1 MLLRVLVAVQL
12 VVGIAL
18 WTGHGYSMVGMHMAI
33 GIVFVVLLWS
43 IAIIALVK
51 RQRMGLG
58 LLALVWGVII
68 VAVGMT
74 QQRVLPGDLHWIVRV
89 LHLVISVAAMPI
101 AEKLAPGKMTG

>member
-12 VVGIAL
+12 VVGIVL

-51 RQRMGLG
+51 RQRVGLG
-58 LLALVWGVII
+58 LFALVWGVVI
-68 VAVGMT
+68 VGVGMT
-74 QQRVLPGDLHWIVRV
+74 QQRILPGDLHWIVRV
-89 LHLVISVAAMPI
+89 LHLVISLAAMPI